1 MNKKYLKYFAV
12 QFLMILS
19 FDAQAQNETKNDSL
33 PFQDITEY
41 PHSFSSEYIVARM
54 IDGLGFRFYWATQG
68 LTEADLSFRPNPD
81 ARSSEE
87 TIDHIMGL
95 SNIIVNSI
103 KNKPNLSSGE
113 ETSPKTFSEKRKII
127 LNNLFEARQLL
138 MSSVKVDD
146 IKIIFIRK
154 DVRTELPVWNLIN
167 GPIAD
172 AIWHVGQVVS
182 FRRSSGNPFNGK
194 VNVMMGK
201 LR

>member
-1 MNKKYLKYFAV
+1 MNNNFLRYFTL
-12 QFLMILS
+12 QLFIILS
-19 FDAQAQNETKNDSL
+19 FNVQGQKEIKNDSL

-41 PHSFSSEYIVARM
+41 PSSFSSEHFVARM
-54 IDGLGFRFYWATQG
+54 IDGLGFRFYWATEG
-68 LTEADLSFRPNPD
+68 LTDADLSFRPNPD

-87 TIDHIMGL
+87 TIDHILGL
-95 SNIIVNSI
+95 SGMIINSI

-113 ETSPKTFSEKRKII
+113 ETSPKTFSEKRQIV

-138 MSSVKVDD
+138 MSSVKVED

>member
-182 FRRSSGNPFNGK
+182 FAVLLATHSMAKS
-194 VNVMMGK
+194 M
-201 LR
+201 

>member
-41 PHSFSSEYIVARM
+41 PHSFSSEHIVARM

-95 SNIIVNSI
+95 TNMIVNSI

-113 ETSPKTFSEKRKII
+113 ETSPKTFSEKRQIV

-138 MSSVKVDD
+138 MSSVKVED
-146 IKIIFIRK
+146 IKIIFVRK
-154 DVRTELPVWNLIN
+154 DMRTELPIWNLIN

-172 AIWHVGQVVS
+172 AIWHVGQVAS
-182 FRRSSGNPFNGK
+182 FRRSSGNPFNAK
-194 VNVMMGK
+194 VNLMMGK